1 MNRRQSP
8 RRATSSTWPGLR
20 RPRQPYSA
28 CRGVYTPGRPR
39 GTVGSAQTRTP
50 SPAVLSPPYSPASP
64 IFRVR
69 AASRATM
76 MRTSVRLS
84 VEKRGLTARKPRF
97 QTAANTWLVQACQG
111 RQCPRARPPGHA
123 CRPRHASRFRRHE
136 DARAMKSAGWPPGRA
151 PDRHRFRF
159 LLLPRQSPGRKRGRM
174 PAARACLKLLIL
186 GELSW
191 CPGTELNRRPR
202 DFQSRALP
210 TELPGLGDGSP
221 PKGLVSSSSQ
231 GLPSRFRRPPR
242 AARLQVAGNR
252 PVRRLLPGPAD
263 AACRRGS
270 PPPAPG

>member
-97 QTAANTWLVQACQG
+97 QTAANTTARRRLRAAVRRRRDRPDRDLPGRGLELVQDGGLRLPRGESPLDPLRGVTPRGQTLRRVDPDAGSHAGEGLLSSAARFGSWREPGPGGLLLG
-111 RQCPRARPPGHA
+111 R
-123 CRPRHASRFRRHE
+123 
-136 DARAMKSAGWPPGRA
+136 WPPCA
-151 PDRHRFRF
+151 
-159 LLLPRQSPGRKRGRM
+159 
-174 PAARACLKLLIL
+174 AAR
-186 GELSW
+186 SR
-191 CPGTELNRRPR
+191 TRR
-202 DFQSRALP
+202 AI
-210 TELPGLGDGSP
+210 
-221 PKGLVSSSSQ
+221 
-231 GLPSRFRRPPR
+231 PPR
-242 AARLQVAGNR
+242 TLVE
-252 PVRRLLPGPAD
+252 L
-263 AACRRGS
+263 C
-270 PPPAPG
+270 PP